1 MNAVEKTLHTGA
13 RIRDRRLAIGLKQ
26 GDLAARAGISAS
38 YLNLIEHNKRRI
50 GGKLLNDLSRALGT
64 EPGALT
70 DGPEVALYRALHA
83 AAALPRDDGLPPEID
98 RIDALAAR
106 FPGWAATIA
115 TQNDRITALEALNEA
130 LGDRLSHDHV
140 LADAIHELLST
151 VAAIRSTAAIL
162 AEDDNLDPQW
172 RARFH
177 RNLHEEAERLSGR
190 ATDLARH
197 FEGEAPGRSRPT
209 LSPAEAVERLFDRAG
224 HHFPAI
230 EVGGHAAIAGIIGTA
245 DGLSSEVGK
254 SMAEAA
260 LSDYAMDAE
269 RLPLETFATAAR
281 AANFDPEALFAEAK
295 GDVAAVLRRLA
306 SLPPQSGAPE
316 FGLAVCDAAGA
327 LLKRRRHTAFS
338 VPRFGTGC
346 PRLPLYRAFGR
357 PLAPLAMEV
366 TLLDGTVL
374 DTWSVSQPVE
384 SDIGGHPVME
394 ATMLYRVRNQG
405 EVSRTVAA
413 SGCEV
418 CHRENCSAWRGP
430 GLMR

>member
-1 MNAVEKTLHTGA
+1 MTELKQSLHTGA

-64 EPGALT
+64 DPGALT
-70 DGPEVALYRALHA
+70 DGPEAALYRALQA
-83 AAALPRDDGLPPEID
+83 AATLAGDGGLPPELD

-115 TQNDRITALEALNEA
+115 AQNRRITALEALNA
-130 LGDRLSHDHV
+130 TLGDRLSHDHV

-151 VAAIRSTAAIL
+151 VSAIRSTAAIL

-177 RNLHEEAERLSGR
+177 RNLHEKAERLSGR
-190 ATDLARH
+190 ATELAQH
-197 FEGEAPGRSRPT
+197 FDGEAPGQSPPV

-224 HHFPAI
+224 HHFPQI
-230 EVGGHAAIAGIIGTA
+230 EAEGEAAIPGILAGA
-245 DGLSSEVGK
+245 EGLSTGIGEA
-254 SMAEAA
+254 MAVAA
-260 LSDYAMDAE
+260 LTDYAIDAK
-269 RLPLETFATAAR
+269 RLPLGPFMDAAR
-281 AANFDPEALFAEAK
+281 AAEFAPEQLYAVAG

-306 SLPPQSGAPE
+306 CLPPHSGAPE

-327 LLKRRRHTAFS
+327 LLRRRRHTAFR

-346 PRLPLYRAFGR
+346 PRLPLYRAFYEHHALTRQAARDPGSV
-357 PLAPLAMEV
+357 PD
-366 TLLDGTVL
+366 LLHFDEAQAL
-374 DTWSVSQPVE
+374 
-384 SDIGGHPVME
+384 IVME
-394 ATMLYRVRNQG
+394 YLADHV
-405 EVSRTVAA
+405 
-413 SGCEV
+413 
-418 CHRENCSAWRGP
+418 
-430 GLMR
+430 